1 MCYKFRILIEE
12 SKMGQKRSKRDAVEV
27 VCPKCKHT
35 EIVYIQAED
44 IPRCPQCNIPM
55 VIREILTEGKSY

>member
-1 MCYKFRILIEE
+1 M
-12 SKMGQKRSKRDAVEV
+12 SQKRSKRNAVEV

-35 EIVYIQAED
+35 EIVYISDED
-44 IPRCPQCNIPM
+44 IPKCPQCQIPM